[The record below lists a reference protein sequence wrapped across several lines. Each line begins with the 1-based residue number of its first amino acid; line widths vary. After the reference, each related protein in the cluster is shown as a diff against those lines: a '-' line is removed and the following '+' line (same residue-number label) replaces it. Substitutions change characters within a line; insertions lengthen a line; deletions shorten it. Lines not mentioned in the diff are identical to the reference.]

1 MNATFIILAVTV
13 VVSLYAFGQNDLMR
27 KLIMNPYLVHN
38 RNQYY
43 RFFTSGII
51 HNDHMHL
58 IFNMLAL
65 YFFGPIVEMV
75 FNTVFGELGTVY
87 YIVMYILAVVV
98 SDVPSY
104 FKHRN
109 NPGYNSLGASGAVSA
124 VVFAFILFLP
134 LEKINLY
141 YFIPI
146 PGFMLGA
153 LYLIYSYYQGRK
165 GGDNIN
171 HDAHIYG
178 ALFGVI
184 FCVVL
189 YPASIPHFFN
199 EIKQFRF
206 EHLFAA
212 L

>member
-1 MNATFIILAVTV
+1 MNVTYIILAVTV
-13 VVSLYAFGQNDLMR
+13 LVSLYAFGQNDGQR
-27 KLIMNPYLVHN
+27 KMIMNPYLAYH
-38 RNQYY
+38 RKQYY
-43 RFFTSGII
+43 RFITSGLI
-51 HNDHMHL
+51 HQDHMHL

-75 FNTVFGELGTVY
+75 FTAIFGSAGPVY
-87 YIVMYILAVVV
+87 FVLLYVLALVA
-98 SDVPSY
+98 SDIPSF
-104 FKHRN
+104 FKYRN
-109 NPGYNSLGASGAVSA
+109 IPGYNSLGASGAVSA

-146 PGFMLGA
+146 PGFILGA

-171 HDAHIYG
+171 HDAHMYG

-184 FCVVL
+184 FCVVM
-189 YPASIPHFFN
+189 YPPSLLNFF
-199 EIKQFRF
+199 EQLKEFRVF
-206 EHLFAA
+206 
-212 L
+212 